1 MRLAQIFLR
10 IGVIYMLSLCI
21 SCKTS
26 FPKKYSSQASTR
38 VDLQMPKLLN
48 KEKIKKE
55 LPLSELRKKQME
67 AKENGYAMSP
77 LNYNFKLIKLEIF

>member
-1 MRLAQIFLR
+1 MKLAQIFHR

-21 SCKTS
+21 SCKAS

-48 KEKIKKE
+48 KEKIKK
-55 LPLSELRKKQME
+55 
-67 AKENGYAMSP
+67 
-77 LNYNFKLIKLEIF
+77 NYH